1 MEISRH
7 KIQTSSLSF
16 RFDQVFIVYE
26 LMFSDL
32 RSELPVST
40 LLLFDIY
47 DLLSNADA
55 STIETVLQNEI
66 LRRMLNGKNKII
78 FRIFFI
84 FNFKSQ
90 KLFSV
95 MEFINDVNVETI
107 QNMTPY
113 CCKTYEECKHQVAQE
128 RD

>member
-1 MEISRH
+1 
-7 KIQTSSLSF
+7 
-16 RFDQVFIVYE
+16 
-26 LMFSDL
+26 MFSDL

-66 LRRMLNGKNKII
+66 LRRMLNGKVICII
-78 FRIFFI
+78 FI

-90 KLFSV
+90 KFFSV

>member
-1 MEISRH
+1 
-7 KIQTSSLSF
+7 
-16 RFDQVFIVYE
+16 
-26 LMFSDL
+26 MFSDL

-66 LRRMLNGKNKII
+66 LRRMLNGKVICII
-78 FRIFFI
+78 FI

>member
-1 MEISRH
+1 
-7 KIQTSSLSF
+7 
-16 RFDQVFIVYE
+16 
-26 LMFSDL
+26 MFSDL

-66 LRRMLNGKNKII
+66 LRRMLNGKNKIL
-78 FRIFFI
+78 FSYVFFLFYI
-84 FNFKSQ
+84 KSP